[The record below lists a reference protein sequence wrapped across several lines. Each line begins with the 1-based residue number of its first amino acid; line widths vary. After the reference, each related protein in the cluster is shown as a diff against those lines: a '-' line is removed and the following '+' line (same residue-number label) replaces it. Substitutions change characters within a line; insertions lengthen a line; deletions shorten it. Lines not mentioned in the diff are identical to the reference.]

1 MELPRRR
8 LLQLAA
14 GAAGA
19 AGALPRLA
27 RADDYPTRPVR
38 FVVGFVAGGAPDVIA
53 RLIGQSLSQR
63 LGQPFVVENRPG
75 AGTNIATE
83 TVVRTPA
90 DGYTI
95 LLIGTPNMI
104 NASFYSDLKFDF
116 IRDIAPIGSFGEN
129 PFVMVVNPDFPA
141 KTVAEFIAYAKANP
155 GKINVTSTGTGNLT
169 YFSAAY
175 FKMLTGVQM
184 VQVPAH
190 GEMEAQTDLM
200 AGRVQVMFDPIVS
213 SIGYIRSGKL
223 RALGVT
229 TAKRLD
235 ALPGVPAIAESVPG
249 YDVAGWLGIGAPR
262 QTPPA
267 IVDKL
272 NAAVAAALAEP
283 LIKARLD
290 ALGFLPAAMPAAG
303 FQKFIAAETDKWAK
317 VIKFADIKPD

>member
-141 KTVAEFIAYAKANP
+141 KTVTEFIAYAKANP

-272 NAAVAAALAEP
+272 NAAVADALAEP

>member
-141 KTVAEFIAYAKANP
+141 KTVAQFIAYAKANP